1 MLVQLANVTIKMD
14 GFIDLSFKEIMWP
27 FWIIFAV
34 LLGLCFSLILV
45 FVAKLFTVC
54 FVSTPFYEGELN
66 SFTQVFGI
74 FWVAFVINAT
84 TFSTAG
90 LVYLLSE
97 YLEDDQYK
105 EYTVAAML
113 AMAVYSLAVLFI
125 TYLNK
130 NNLVVFV
137 IFISKKE
144 EGAQTR
150 RGRVS
155 PEAAENGNTGNQEGN
170 GNTGAQ
176 DQQQQQQ
183 QKKKKNKPLEVPEFL
198 YMLNSTFFKKATAKE
213 RRKNNLFLQ
222 KSEKQKQLKANTGNS
237 NHESSGIKSSERRRR
252 KRKIENSQIQEKND
266 ISENSDSFDFSDNEE
281 EDNSRDVQALQNL
294 PNQAPNPGRTDRE
307 NRPGSIA
314 NLENTNQHPPN
325 DRFMSTDSSRSYLR
339 QNISDRNII
348 LRQSPDKN
356 NPKNP

>member
-1 MLVQLANVTIKMD
+1 MD

-155 PEAAENGNTGNQEGN
+155 PEAAENGNTGN
-170 GNTGAQ
+170 
-176 DQQQQQQ
+176 
-183 QKKKKNKPLEVPEFL
+183 
-198 YMLNSTFFKKATAKE
+198 
-213 RRKNNLFLQ
+213 
-222 KSEKQKQLKANTGNS
+222 
-237 NHESSGIKSSERRRR
+237 
-252 KRKIENSQIQEKND
+252 
-266 ISENSDSFDFSDNEE
+266 
-281 EDNSRDVQALQNL
+281 
-294 PNQAPNPGRTDRE
+294 
-307 NRPGSIA
+307 
-314 NLENTNQHPPN
+314 
-325 DRFMSTDSSRSYLR
+325 
-339 QNISDRNII
+339 
-348 LRQSPDKN
+348 
-356 NPKNP
+356 